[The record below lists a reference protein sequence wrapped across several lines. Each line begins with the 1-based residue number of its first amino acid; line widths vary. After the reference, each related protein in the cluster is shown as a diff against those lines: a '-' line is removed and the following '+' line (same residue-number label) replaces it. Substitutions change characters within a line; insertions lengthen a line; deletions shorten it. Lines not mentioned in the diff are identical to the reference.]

1 MIYQGKQINLSAR
14 VEVRRYMSEKPVVI
28 VGIGGHARSVFSLAV
43 ACNRKVL
50 AFCAKHPSESN
61 ICGVQICDESQLDQF
76 KSDFE
81 FVIALGDNFRRQE
94 LQERLQQR
102 YYNHKFATLIHPSAV
117 IGLNSD
123 IGLGTVIMPG
133 AVVGPFC
140 KIDNGCILNSGCIVD
155 HDCNLGDF
163 VSIAPGATLGGGV
176 SVGARSAVSIGATL
190 KHNICLGKDV
200 IVGAGSNVLN
210 DLPDRVL
217 AFGNPCKVKRD
228 NAPGTKYL

>member
-1 MIYQGKQINLSAR
+1 MMHQCEQMNLSAR
-14 VEVRRYMSEKPVVI
+14 VETRRYMREKPVVI
-28 VGIGGHARSVFSLAV
+28 VGTGGHARSVFSVAV

-50 AFCAKHPSESN
+50 AFCAKHPSESD
-61 ICGVQICDESQLDQF
+61 IYGVQICDESQLDQF

-81 FVIALGDNFRRQE
+81 FVIAVGDNFKRQE
-94 LQERLQQR
+94 LQKRLQKR
-102 YYNHKFATLIHPSAV
+102 YFNHKFTSLIHPSAV

-140 KIDNGCILNSGCIVD
+140 KINNGCILNSACIVD

-176 SVGARSAVSIGATL
+176 SIGARSAISIGATM

-200 IVGAGSNVLN
+200 IIGAGSNVLN
-210 DLPDRVL
+210 EFPVQLL
-217 AFGNPCKVKRD
+217 AFGNPCKVKRN